1 MSCVSVALALFPVAD
16 PDLQIRG
23 GGGGG
28 GPPNTPGENGGG
40 PHPDP
45 EIRGG
50 ARSKKHFFRPF
61 RPQFGLKIRGARA
74 SGPLP

>member
-28 GPPNTPGENGGG
+28 
-40 PHPDP
+40 
-45 EIRGG
+45 
-50 ARSKKHFFRPF
+50 AQKHFFRLF
-61 RPQFGLKIRGARA
+61 RPQSGLKIRGARA